1 MIQIQ
6 PHRILVIGDMM
17 IDRYEY
23 GKASRVSPE
32 APVLVFLKMKDNY
45 VLGGAGNVVANLI
58 GARQEVSVCCVT
70 GEDEDADL
78 LEKALKEIGASTDLV
93 LRRANRCTTS
103 KTRIVGQNNVQL
115 LRIDEE
121 TISWISDEDAQVLLD
136 MIREQIH
143 TFDAVLL
150 SDYCKGL
157 LSEEFT
163 AQVINLANSKG
174 IPVYI
179 DVKDT
184 NIAKY
189 RDAFLL
195 KPNRLELKTLTGM
208 SVDTGEELEK
218 AAIHLKNLTNCQHLL
233 VTLGAEGMLLLAGDD
248 RCTMIPARK
257 KEVFDVSGAGDTS
270 IAYLVASMCS
280 GNSLEDSVYVANIAS
295 GIKVTQMGT
304 SPVFLHEVLAEM
316 TAKQSGSRT
325 NQKILGWED
334 LGLLQFARKNKKLV
348 FTNGCFDIM
357 HIGHTRYLREA
368 ASLGDILVVGLNSDA
383 SVKRL
388 KGEERPIN
396 SQDDRAEM
404 LVALEFIDYVV
415 IFEDDTPEN
424 LIKEVRPDILVK
436 GGDWKPDQIVG
447 ADFVTERGGQV
458 LTIPFVEGK
467 STTNIIKIIRGNA

>member
-17 IDRYEY
+17 IDRYEF

-32 APVLVFLKMKDNY
+32 APVLVFLKKKDNY
-45 VLGGAGNVVANLI
+45 VLGGAGNVVANLR
-58 GARQEVSVCCVT
+58 GARQEVSVCCIT
-70 GEDEDADL
+70 GNDEDGNL
-78 LEKALKEIGASTDLV
+78 LEKSLKEIGVSTDLI
-93 LRRANRCTTS
+93 LRRADRCTTS
-103 KTRIVGQNNVQL
+103 KTRIVGQNNMQL
-115 LRIDEE
+115 LRIDKE
-121 TISWISDEDAQVLLD
+121 TTTWISDEDAKVLLD
-136 MIREQIH
+136 MIKKQID
-143 TFDAVLL
+143 TFDAILI

-157 LSEEFT
+157 MSEAFT
-163 AQVINLANSKG
+163 VQVINLANSRG
-174 IPVYI
+174 IPAYV

-184 NIAKY
+184 NVAKY

-195 KPNRLELKTLTGM
+195 KPNRLELKNLTGM
-208 SVDTGEELEK
+208 PVDTGEELEK
-218 AAIHLKNLTNCQHLL
+218 AAVHLKNLTNCQHIL
-233 VTLGAEGMLLLAGDD
+233 VTLAADGMLLVEEEEG
-248 RCTMIPARK
+248 CTMIPARK

-280 GNSLEDSVYVANIAS
+280 GNTLEDSVYVANIAS
-295 GIKVTQMGT
+295 GIKVTKMGT

-316 TAKQSGSRT
+316 TEKQGGSRT
-325 NQKILGWED
+325 NQKILGRED
-334 LGLLQFARKNKKLV
+334 LGLLQFARKNKKLI

-368 ASLGDILVVGLNSDA
+368 AALGDILVVGLNSDA

-404 LVALEFIDYVV
+404 LAALEFIDYIV
-415 IFEDDTPEN
+415 IFEDDTPES
-424 LIKEVRPDILVK
+424 LIKEVKPDILVK

-447 ADFVTERGGQV
+447 ADFVTEHGGQA
-458 LTIPFVEGK
+458 LIIPFVEGK
-467 STTNIIKIIRGNA
+467 STTNIIKAIRGNV